1 MKRVVLIPDSF
12 KGTMSSGEICGIMK
26 NQIEI
31 YYPQAEVVAIPVA
44 DGGEGSVDAF
54 LTAMGGRKV
63 YTDVKG
69 PYMEDMEAFYGVVDS
84 QTAIV
89 ELAVCAGLPLVENN
103 RHPGQTTTYGVGQ
116 LMVHAATHGCNKI
129 IVGIG
134 GSCTNDLGTGAAAAA
149 GVKFYNKAGNL
160 FVPTGGTLCE
170 IDRIDLSGLDPA
182 LKNVEIVGMCD
193 IDNPLYGENGAAYV
207 FAPQK
212 GADENLVRRLDEGL
226 RSASKV
232 IKEQLNIDVSQISGA
247 GAAGG
252 VGGGM
257 VAFFGAGLQMGIE
270 VILNT
275 VGFDRLADNADLII
289 SGEGKMDTQSLN
301 GKVVIG
307 VARRAKRIGVPLV
320 AVVGDIG
327 DGIEQAYQEGVSGV
341 FSINRVAV
349 DFKEAKQRS
358 QSDLA
363 LTMNN
368 LMRFLVRL
376 GY

>member
-1 MKRVVLIPDSF
+1 MKKVVLIPDSF

-84 QTAIV
+84 NTAIV

-103 RHPGQTTTYGVGQ
+103 RHPDQTTTYGVGQ
-116 LMVHAATHGCNKI
+116 LMVHAATHGCSKI

-149 GVKFYNKAGNL
+149 GVKFYDKAGNL

>member
-1 MKRVVLIPDSF
+1 MEKVVLIPDSF
-12 KGTMSSGEICGIMK
+12 KGTMSSMEICEIMK
-26 NQIEI
+26 NQIKT
-31 YYPQAEVVAIPVA
+31 YYPRSEVISIPVA

-63 YTDVKG
+63 FTQVKG
-69 PYMEDMEAFYGVVDS
+69 PYMEDMQAFYGVIGS
-84 QTAIV
+84 GTAVV
-89 ELAVCAGLPLVENN
+89 ELAACAGLPLVDDDK
-103 RHPGQTTTYGVGQ
+103 HPDKTTTYGVGQ
-116 LMVHAATHGCNKI
+116 LMEHAAIHGCNKI

-149 GVKFYNKAGNL
+149 GIKFYDKEGNL

-170 IDRIDLSGLDPA
+170 IDRIDVSGLNPA
-182 LKNVEIVGMCD
+182 LRNVEIVGMCD
-193 IDNPLYGENGAAYV
+193 IDNPLYGENGAACV

-212 GADENLVRRLDEGL
+212 GADESLVKTLDKGL
-226 RSASKV
+226 RSASRV
-232 IKEQLNIDVSQISGA
+232 IREQLNLDIAQIAGA

-252 VGGGM
+252 MGGGLI
-257 VAFFGAGLQMGIE
+257 AFFGAELQMGIE
-270 VILNT
+270 TILNT
-275 VGFDRLADNADLII
+275 VGFDSLAANADLII
-289 SGEGKMDTQSLN
+289 SGEGKMDTQSLR

-307 VARRAKRIGVPLV
+307 VARHAKSLGIPLV

-358 QSDLA
+358 RSDLA
-363 LTMNN
+363 FTIDN
-368 LMRFLVRL
+368 LMRFLIRL
-376 GY
+376 GQ